1 MIEIQIPEGV
11 KAEVNGDKVIIS
23 GSLGKNTRKFNS
35 NLLSV
40 GISGGKIT
48 IDSIKEK
55 KLQKKA
61 STAENSFAKELQND
75 IKGVNNLYEINMKA
89 IFAHF
94 PVSLEVKGN
103 EVHINNLF
111 GERVP
116 RIAYIVGSAKV
127 DAKGQALTIKGT
139 SLDEVTQTAANIRR
153 ACRAKDK
160 DTRVFQDGVYYAEE
174 EGR

>member
-1 MIEIQIPEGV
+1 MIEIQIPEGIKV
-11 KAEVNGDKVIIS
+11 EVSSNSVVVT
-23 GSLGKNTRKFNS
+23 GSLGKNTRKFNN

-40 GISGGKIT
+40 SVSGGKIL

-55 KLQKKA
+55 KLLKKA
-61 STAENSFAKELQND
+61 SMAENSFAKELEND
-75 IKGVNNLYEINMKA
+75 IKGVNKLYEINMKA

-116 RIAYIVGSAKV
+116 RIAYAVGTAKV
-127 DAKGQALTIKGT
+127 EAKGQSLIVRGT
-139 SLDEVTQTAANIRR
+139 NLDEVTQTAANIRR
-153 ACRAKDK
+153 ACRVKDK

-174 EGR
+174 GR